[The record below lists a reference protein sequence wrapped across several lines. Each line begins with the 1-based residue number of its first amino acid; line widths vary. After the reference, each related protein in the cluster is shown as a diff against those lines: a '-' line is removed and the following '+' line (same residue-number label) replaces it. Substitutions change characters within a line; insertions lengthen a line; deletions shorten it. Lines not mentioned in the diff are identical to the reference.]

1 MEGPRTEAKMW
12 RSMTGYGRGE
22 SRLGDLSVTAEIR
35 SVNHRFLDLH
45 VRCPSKYMGWEV
57 RVRSILRDSLKRG
70 KVDLFLG
77 VKDWGRTGTGIR
89 VNRELLASFLD
100 EAARIREEHR
110 LEMNLTIRDLL
121 GVPDLFAFAPDE
133 KDPAEENWTVA
144 EQAVRQAISML
155 IESREI
161 EGERMRDAIG
171 ESVRRLET
179 TAREVAS
186 LTVENKNLAL
196 VRYRERIEFL
206 SGEVGTDPARLSQEA
221 AYLADRLDVT
231 EECERMASHLAS
243 LAELLRNPRG
253 AVGKR
258 FDFLLQELFRE
269 LNTTANK
276 SAHTG
281 ISERVVEAK
290 TELEKVR
297 EQIQNVE

>member
-1 MEGPRTEAKMW
+1 MW

-22 SRLGDLSVTAEIR
+22 SRAGDLSVTAEVR

-45 VRCPSKYMGWEV
+45 VRCPARYMGWEV
-57 RVRSILRDSLKRG
+57 RVRSLLRDSLRRG

-77 VKDWGRTGTGIR
+77 VKDAGRAGTGIR
-89 VNRELLASFLD
+89 VNRELLSAFLE
-100 EAARIREEHR
+100 EAGKIREEHR
-110 LEMNLTIRDLL
+110 LEMNLTMRDLL
-121 GVPDLFAFAPDE
+121 GVPDLFAFATE
-133 KDPAEENWTVA
+133 EDPAEEGWSTA
-144 EQAVRQAISML
+144 EEAVRKAIAML
-155 IESREI
+155 LESREV
-161 EGERMRDAIG
+161 EGERMRSAIG
-171 ESVRRLET
+171 ESVRRL
-179 TAREVAS
+179 TAIAGEIAS
-186 LTVENKNLAL
+186 LTGENKDLAL
-196 VRYRERIEFL
+196 ARFRERIESL

-243 LAELLRNPRG
+243 LSDLLRNPG
-253 AVGKR
+253 GPVGKR

-269 LNTTANK
+269 LNTTSNK
-276 SAHTG
+276 SAHAG